1 MRQIEIV
8 STTGSEL
15 ITTSDVKDYV
25 RIDTTADDTL
35 IDRMIVQAR
44 IWCENYISRDIV
56 AKQRKYYMDK
66 AEGFIQI
73 PFAPVATITSVTV
86 QGQTAEYQEKGL
98 NKEQIILTSGVN
110 EVLSGSNTPFA
121 KEVLITYTT
130 AGLSDDLIKQA
141 LLQMVSTYYDNRADF
156 VEGGRILSE
165 IPTNVKSILSSH
177 LKFIEQFNSKN
188 YADTFLP

>member
-35 IDRMIVQAR
+35 IDRMITQAR

-56 AKQRKYYMDK
+56 AKERKYYLDVV
-66 AEGFIQI
+66 EGFIQI
-73 PFAPVATITSVTV
+73 PFAPVASISSVTV

-110 EVLSGSNTPFA
+110 QVLSGSNTPFA

-156 VEGGRILSE
+156 VEGGRILNE
-165 IPTNVKSILSSH
+165 IPTNVKSILASY
-177 LKFIEQFNSKN
+177 KQMFV
-188 YADTFLP
+188 

>member
-56 AKQRKYYMDK
+56 AKARKYYLDK

-86 QGQTAEYQEKGL
+86 QGSSAEYQEKGL

-110 EVLSGSNTPFA
+110 QVLSGSNTSFA
-121 KEVLITYTT
+121 MEVLITYTT

-141 LLQMVSTYYDNRADF
+141 LLQMVSTYYDNRTDF
-156 VEGGRILSE
+156 IQGKNVNE
-165 IPTNVKSILSSH
+165 IPTDVKSILSSY
-177 LKFIEQFNSKN
+177 KQMFV
-188 YADTFLP
+188 

>member
-1 MRQIEIV
+1 MRQVKIN
-8 STTGSEL
+8 
-15 ITTSDVKDYV
+15 TTSGVELLTTQNVKDYV

-56 AKQRKYYMDK
+56 AKARKYYLDK

-86 QGQTAEYQEKGL
+86 QGSSAEYQEKGL

-110 EVLSGSNTPFA
+110 QVLSGSNTSFA
-121 KEVLITYTT
+121 MEVLITYTT

-141 LLQMVSTYYDNRADF
+141 LLQMVSTYYDNRTDF
-156 VEGGRILSE
+156 IQGKNVNE
-165 IPTNVKSILSSH
+165 IPTDVKSILSSY
-177 LKFIEQFNSKN
+177 KQMFV
-188 YADTFLP
+188 

>member
-56 AKQRKYYMDK
+56 AKARKYYLDK

-86 QGQTAEYQEKGL
+86 QGSSAEYQEKGL

-110 EVLSGSNTPFA
+110 QVLSGSNTSFA
-121 KEVLITYTT
+121 MEVLITYTT

-141 LLQMVSTYYDNRADF
+141 LLQMVSTYYDNRTDF
-156 VEGGRILSE
+156 IQGKNVNE
-165 IPTNVKSILSSH
+165 IPTNVKSILSSY
-177 LKFIEQFNSKN
+177 KQMFV
-188 YADTFLP
+188 

>member
-15 ITTSDVKDYV
+15 ITTSDVKTYV
-25 RIDTTADDTL
+25 HIDIDADDTL

-56 AKQRKYYMDK
+56 AKERKYYLDVV
-66 AEGFIQI
+66 EGFIQI
-73 PFAPVATITSVTV
+73 PFAPVGSISSVTV

-110 EVLSGSNTPFA
+110 QVLSGSNTPFA

-141 LLQMVSTYYDNRADF
+141 LLQMVSTYYDNRTDF
-156 VEGGRILSE
+156 IQGNNVNE
-165 IPTNVKSILSSH
+165 IPTNVKSILASY
-177 LKFIEQFNSKN
+177 KQMFV
-188 YADTFLP
+188 

>member
-15 ITTSDVKDYV
+15 ITTSDVKTYV
-25 RIDTTADDTL
+25 RIDTDADDTL

-56 AKQRKYYMDK
+56 AKERKYYLDVV
-66 AEGFIQI
+66 EGFIQI
-73 PFAPVATITSVTV
+73 PFAPVGSISSVTV

-110 EVLSGSNTPFA
+110 QVLSGSNTPFA

-141 LLQMVSTYYDNRADF
+141 LLQMVSTYYDNRTDF
-156 VEGGRILSE
+156 IQGNNVNE
-165 IPTNVKSILSSH
+165 IPTNVKSILASY
-177 LKFIEQFNSKN
+177 KQMFV
-188 YADTFLP
+188 

>member
-56 AKQRKYYMDK
+56 AKERKYYLDK

-86 QGQTAEYQEKGL
+86 QGSSAEYQEKGL

-110 EVLSGSNTPFA
+110 QVLSGSNTSFA
-121 KEVLITYTT
+121 MEVLITYTT

-141 LLQMVSTYYDNRADF
+141 LLQMVSNYYDNRTDF
-156 VEGGRILSE
+156 IQGKNVNE
-165 IPTNVKSILSSH
+165 IPTNVKSILASY
-177 LKFIEQFNSKN
+177 KTMFV
-188 YADTFLP
+188 

>member
-8 STTGSEL
+8 SRTGSEL
-15 ITTSDVKDYV
+15 ITTSDVKTYV
-25 RIDTTADDTL
+25 RIDTDADDTL

-56 AKQRKYYMDK
+56 AKERKYYLDVV
-66 AEGFIQI
+66 EGFIQI
-73 PFAPVATITSVTV
+73 PFAPVGSISSVTV

-110 EVLSGSNTPFA
+110 QVLSGSNTPFA

-141 LLQMVSTYYDNRADF
+141 LLQMVSTYYDNRTDF
-156 VEGGRILSE
+156 IQGNNVNE
-165 IPTNVKSILSSH
+165 IPTNVKSILASY
-177 LKFIEQFNSKN
+177 KQMFV
-188 YADTFLP
+188 

>member
-56 AKQRKYYMDK
+56 AKERKYYLDK

-86 QGQTAEYQEKGL
+86 QGSSAEYQEKGL

-110 EVLSGSNTPFA
+110 QVLSGSNTSFA
-121 KEVLITYTT
+121 MEVLITYTT
-130 AGLSDDLIKQA
+130 SGLSDDLIKQA
-141 LLQMVSTYYDNRADF
+141 LLQMVSTYYDNRTDF
-156 VEGGRILSE
+156 IQGKNVNE
-165 IPTNVKSILSSH
+165 IPTNVKSILASY
-177 LKFIEQFNSKN
+177 KTMFV
-188 YADTFLP
+188 

>member
-56 AKQRKYYMDK
+56 AKARKYYLDK

-86 QGQTAEYQEKGL
+86 QGSSAEYQEKGL

-110 EVLSGSNTPFA
+110 QVLSGSNTSFA
-121 KEVLITYTT
+121 MEVLITYTT
-130 AGLSDDLIKQA
+130 AVLSDDLIKQA
-141 LLQMVSTYYDNRADF
+141 LLQMVSTYYDNRTDF
-156 VEGGRILSE
+156 IQGKNVNE
-165 IPTNVKSILSSH
+165 IPTNVKSILSSY
-177 LKFIEQFNSKN
+177 KQMFV
-188 YADTFLP
+188 

>member
-15 ITTSDVKDYV
+15 ITTSDVKNYV

-110 EVLSGSNTPFA
+110 QVLSGSNTPFA

-177 LKFIEQFNSKN
+177 KQMFV
-188 YADTFLP
+188 

>member
-56 AKQRKYYMDK
+56 AKSRKYYLDK

-86 QGQTAEYQEKGL
+86 QGSSAEYQEKGL

-110 EVLSGSNTPFA
+110 QVLSGSNTSFA
-121 KEVLITYTT
+121 MEVLITYTT

-141 LLQMVSTYYDNRADF
+141 LLQMVSTYYDNRTDF
-156 VEGGRILSE
+156 IQGKNVNE
-165 IPTNVKSILSSH
+165 IPTNVKSILSSY
-177 LKFIEQFNSKN
+177 KQMFV
-188 YADTFLP
+188 

>member
-56 AKQRKYYMDK
+56 AKARKYYLDK

-86 QGQTAEYQEKGL
+86 QGSSAEYQEKGL

-110 EVLSGSNTPFA
+110 QVLSGSNTSFA
-121 KEVLITYTT
+121 MEVLITYTT

-141 LLQMVSTYYDNRADF
+141 LLQMVSTYYDNRTDF
-156 VEGGRILSE
+156 IQGKNVNE
-165 IPTNVKSILSSH
+165 IPTNVKSILASY
-177 LKFIEQFNSKN
+177 KTMFV
-188 YADTFLP
+188 

>member
-56 AKQRKYYMDK
+56 AKARKYYLDK

-86 QGQTAEYQEKGL
+86 QGSSAEYQEKGL

-110 EVLSGSNTPFA
+110 QVLSGSNTSFA
-121 KEVLITYTT
+121 MEVLITYTT

-141 LLQMVSTYYDNRADF
+141 LLQMVSTYYDNRTDF
-156 VEGGRILSE
+156 IQGKNVNE
-165 IPTNVKSILSSH
+165 IPTDVKSILASY
-177 LKFIEQFNSKN
+177 KTMFV
-188 YADTFLP
+188 

>member
-56 AKQRKYYMDK
+56 AKERKYYLDK

-86 QGQTAEYQEKGL
+86 QGSSAEYQEKGL

-110 EVLSGSNTPFA
+110 QVLSGSNTSFA
-121 KEVLITYTT
+121 MEVLITYTT

-141 LLQMVSTYYDNRADF
+141 LLQMVSTYYDNRTDF
-156 VEGGRILSE
+156 IQGKNVNE
-165 IPTNVKSILSSH
+165 IPTNVKSILASY
-177 LKFIEQFNSKN
+177 KTMFV
-188 YADTFLP
+188 

>member
-56 AKQRKYYMDK
+56 AKERKYYLDK

-86 QGQTAEYQEKGL
+86 QGSSAEYQEKGL

-110 EVLSGSNTPFA
+110 QVLSGSNTSFA
-121 KEVLITYTT
+121 MEVLITYTT
-130 AGLSDDLIKQA
+130 AGVSDDLIKQA
-141 LLQMVSTYYDNRADF
+141 LLQMVSTYYDNRTDF
-156 VEGGRILSE
+156 IQGKNVNE
-165 IPTNVKSILSSH
+165 IPTNVKSILASY
-177 LKFIEQFNSKN
+177 KTMFV
-188 YADTFLP
+188 

>member
-56 AKQRKYYMDK
+56 AKSRKYYLDK

-86 QGQTAEYQEKGL
+86 QGSSAEYQEKGL

-110 EVLSGSNTPFA
+110 QVLSGSNTSFA
-121 KEVLITYTT
+121 MEVLITYTT

-141 LLQMVSTYYDNRADF
+141 LLQMVSTYYDNRTDF
-156 VEGGRILSE
+156 IQGKNVNE
-165 IPTNVKSILSSH
+165 IPTNVKSILASY
-177 LKFIEQFNSKN
+177 KTMFV
-188 YADTFLP
+188 

>member
-35 IDRMIVQAR
+35 IDRMIIQAR

-56 AKQRKYYMDK
+56 AKARKYYLDK

-86 QGQTAEYQEKGL
+86 QGSSAEYQEKGL

-110 EVLSGSNTPFA
+110 QVLSGSNTSFA
-121 KEVLITYTT
+121 MEVLITYTT

-156 VEGGRILSE
+156 VQGNNLNE
-165 IPTNVKSILSSH
+165 IPTNVKSILASY
-177 LKFIEQFNSKN
+177 KTMFV
-188 YADTFLP
+188 

>member
-56 AKQRKYYMDK
+56 AKERKYYLDK

-86 QGQTAEYQEKGL
+86 QGSSAEYQEKGL

-110 EVLSGSNTPFA
+110 QVLSGSNTSFA
-121 KEVLITYTT
+121 MEVLITYTT
-130 AGLSDDLIKQA
+130 AGVSDDLIKQA
-141 LLQMVSTYYDNRADF
+141 LLQMVSNYYDNRTDF
-156 VEGGRILSE
+156 IQGKNVNE
-165 IPTNVKSILSSH
+165 IPTNVKSILASY
-177 LKFIEQFNSKN
+177 KTMFV
-188 YADTFLP
+188 